1 MIEMIQT
8 GWNMMKNMVSKGLL
22 CGAAVLLAACAQ
34 TRLAG
39 TESWRAQTDIADFAA
54 EGRLAVKMNEKGSY
68 ANFDW
73 TYQNQVQTINVNT
86 PLGNTL
92 GQLCED
98 SQGVLAVDSKGQ
110 LYQAGSAEELSSR
123 LLGFALPVQYLNV
136 WANGQWV
143 GNAPHKLLPDG
154 RLQQFEWTVSRTL
167 NADGSPRVLLLE
179 SPKLTLRLVF
189 DQMAAVAADAAAPG
203 QCAARG

>member
-1 MIEMIQT
+1 MNKT
-8 GWNMMKNMVSKGLL
+8 HFSKLLL
-22 CGAAVLLAACAQ
+22 CSAAVLLAACAQ

-39 TESWRAQTDIADFAA
+39 TESWRPQTNIADFAA
-54 EGRLAVKMNEKGSY
+54 DGRLAVRMNDKGSY

-98 SQGVLAVDSKGQ
+98 SRGVIAVDSKGQ
-110 LYQAGSAEELSSR
+110 VYQAGTAEELSR
-123 LLGFALPVQYLNV
+123 QMLGFALPVQYLNV

-143 GNAPHKLLPDG
+143 KDAPHQLLPDG
-154 RLQQFEWTVSRTL
+154 RLQQFEWTISRTL
-167 NADGSPRVLLLE
+167 NADGSPRILLLE

-189 DQMAAVAADAAAPG
+189 DQMAQTATDSAAPA
-203 QCAARG
+203 QCAARGN